1 MYEGMYVGRQVGTHV
16 CMCLCVCVFELT
28 GASEHKA
35 VGSYLNS
42 IHEFPI
48 KGLLKRHE
56 INIDYFQSRHAM
68 NKKLQL
74 YQSVEEHFTKILT
87 RR

>member
-1 MYEGMYVGRQVGTHV
+1 VRVR
-16 CMCLCVCVFELT
+16 VCVFELT
-28 GASEHKA
+28 GASEYKA

-48 KGLLKRHE
+48 QSPLKRHE
-56 INIDYFQSRHAM
+56 VNIDYFRSRHAM

-74 YQSVEEHFTKILT
+74 YQSVEEHFTKTLT
-87 RR
+87 RRQ

>member
-16 CMCLCVCVFELT
+16 CMFACVFALT
-28 GASEHKA
+28 GASSEYKA

-48 KGLLKRHE
+48 QSLLKHE
-56 INIDYFQSRHAM
+56 INIDYFRSRHAM